1 MNPKKVYDMLGY
13 GAILKKKKKCSFSAK
28 LSILVSV
35 RISPFSE
42 VAFIVLFNSNLC

>member
-1 MNPKKVYDMLGY
+1 MNPKKVYDVLGY
-13 GAILKKKKKCSFSAK
+13 GAIKKKKYSFSAK